1 MLAALFLLQTAL
13 TLGMP
18 GAGASPEYLA
28 IHVARAEGHF
38 AAEGLQVSVRSLAG
52 EGGAAK
58 ELGDGRVDLAAT
70 SLEEALRQ
78 GHAKGG
84 APPRLVFGLSH
95 VAPVA
100 LLVPAAQA
108 AAAIRTPADLD
119 GKTVG
124 IPAPGS
130 PEHGLLVTLLTRARV
145 PLHRVKIHG
154 MGGRGLAQAVAAGTV
169 AGAMIGEPWATDLVR
184 DGAAV
189 VLADFRQPGAA
200 SALLGDETVNAA
212 VFAPAQSK
220 LGVAELAAVDR
231 ALLRAVER
239 VRTAPADELA
249 RRLGDAAGSAQEWPA
264 RLAAARAVLVRDGWV
279 SVEVLEASLKLA
291 KQRAALPAKVLM
303 PRRLSDLLATESL
316 RQALGRQ

>member
-1 MLAALFLLQTAL
+1 VLAALFLLQTAL

-28 IHVARAEGHF
+28 IQVARADGHF

-108 AAAIRTPADLD
+108 GAIRTPADLD

-145 PLHRVKIHG
+145 PLARVKIHG
-154 MGGRGLAQAVAAGTV
+154 MGGRGLAQAIAAGTV

-189 VLADFRQPGAA
+189 VLADFRQPGAGA
-200 SALLGDETVNAA
+200 ALLGDETVHAA

-239 VRTAPADELA
+239 VRTASPDELA
-249 RRLGDAAGSAQEWPA
+249 RRLGDAAGRAQEWPA

-291 KQRAALPAKVLM
+291 KHRAALPAKVLM
-303 PRRLSDLLATESL
+303 PRRLSDLIATEPL
-316 RQALGRQ
+316 RQALGR

>member
-28 IHVARAEGHF
+28 LQVARAEGHF
-38 AAEGLQVSVRSLAG
+38 AAEGLQVSLRSAAG

-84 APPRLVFGLSH
+84 APPKLVFGLSH

-100 LLVPAAQA
+100 LLVPTAQA
-108 AAAIRTPADLD
+108 GAIRAPADLD
-119 GKTVG
+119 GKLVG

-130 PEHGLLVTLLTRARV
+130 PEHGLLLTLLTRARV
-145 PLHRVKIHG
+145 PMHRVKING
-154 MGGRGLAQAVAAGTV
+154 MGGRGLAQAITGGAVAA
-169 AGAMIGEPWATDLVR
+169 AMIGEPWATDLVR

-189 VLADFRQPGAA
+189 VLADFRQPGAGA
-200 SALLGDETVNAA
+200 ALLGEETVHAA

-220 LGVAELAAVDR
+220 LGAAELTALDR

-239 VRTAPADELA
+239 LRTAPVDELA
-249 RRLGDAAGSAQEWPA
+249 GRLGDAAGNARDWPA

-279 SVEVLEASLKLA
+279 SVDVLEESLKLA
-291 KQRAALPAKVLM
+291 KERAPLPAKVLM
-303 PRRLSDLLATESL
+303 PRRLSDLIASEPLKK
-316 RQALGRQ
+316 ALGR

>member
-1 MLAALFLLQTAL
+1 MLAARFLLQTAL

-28 IHVARAEGHF
+28 IQVARVEGHF
-38 AAEGLQVSVRSLAG
+38 AAEGLQVSVRRLAG

-100 LLVPAAQA
+100 LLVPAGQSG
-108 AAAIRTPADLD
+108 AIRTPADLD

-212 VFAPAQSK
+212 VFAPAESK

-303 PRRLSDLLATESL
+303 PRRLSDLLATEPL